1 MIVCII
7 GPTGVGKTKLSET
20 LAVKL
25 NAIIINADS
34 MQVYR
39 ELNIG
44 TAKYKPSEDMGQEH
58 FLFNIKDPFE
68 NYTVFDY
75 QKDARALIDKYKDR
89 NIILVGGTGLYMK
102 AALYDYTFEEREF
115 ISYDEYTNEELYD
128 MLLNRGID
136 DVHPNNRRRMVSRL
150 NSSGNTG
157 KKDVL
162 LYPDT
167 KFIGLTTE
175 RENLYSKLDNRVDE
189 MIEEGL
195 IDEVERLYNKYGM
208 TKALKTGIC
217 YKEIIA
223 YLDGLVTYDEAI
235 RILKQKNRN
244 YAKRQYTW
252 INYQMK
258 VKWFDVDYEDFS
270 NTINEVI
277 EYLEN

>member
-25 NAIIINADS
+25 NAIIINADA

-58 FLFNIKDPFE
+58 FLFDIKNPDE

-75 QKDARALIDKYKDR
+75 QKDARAIIEKYKDR
-89 NIILVGGTGLYMK
+89 NIVFVGGTGLYMK
-102 AALYDYTFEEREF
+102 AALYDYTFLEREYK
-115 ISYDEYTNEELYD
+115 SYDEYTNEELYE
-128 MLLNRGID
+128 MLVSRGIE
-136 DVHPNNRRRMVSRL
+136 DVHPNNRRRMISRL
-150 NSSGNTG
+150 NSNGNTG
-157 KKDVL
+157 RKDIL
-162 LYPDT
+162 LYPNT

-175 RENLYSKLDNRVDE
+175 RETLYSKLDDRVDA

-195 IDEVERLYNKYGM
+195 IDEVEGLYQKYGK
-208 TKALKTGIC
+208 TKALKTGIS

-223 YLDGLVTYDEAI
+223 YLDGLVTYEEAI

-252 INYQMK
+252 INYQMD
-258 VKWFDVDYEDFS
+258 VKWFNVNYENFS
-270 NTINEVI
+270 KTIDEVI
-277 EYLEN
+277 GYLEN